1 MINDSYIKDSDIY
14 FLESDFY
21 SNNKKIINQLCDQ
34 VIPDELNKI
43 DVPIY
48 INNFILEFKNL
59 KDKDIMILQKE
70 LFGDNKVSMRYRSL
84 LSSKIQ
90 ELKYF
95 INIMYSSLNN
105 LSYNEHLIKDKKS
118 LKEFIISHFNGDFKN
133 LSKFNGI

>member
-1 MINDSYIKDSDIY
+1 MINDSDIKDSDIY

-34 VIPDELNKI
+34 VIPDDINKM

-59 KDKDIMILQKE
+59 KDKDIMVLQKE

-84 LSSKIQ
+84 LSTKIQ

-95 INIMYSSLNN
+95 ISIMYSSLIN

-118 LKEFIISHFNGDFKN
+118 LKEFIISHFSGDFKN

>member
-1 MINDSYIKDSDIY
+1 MINDSDIKDSDIY

-34 VIPDELNKI
+34 VIPDEINKME
-43 DVPIY
+43 VPIY
-48 INNFILEFKNL
+48 INNFILEFKNI
-59 KDKDIMILQKE
+59 KDKDIIILQKE

-84 LSSKIQ
+84 LSAKIQ

-118 LKEFIISHFNGDFKN
+118 LKEFIISHFNGDFKS

>member
-84 LSSKIQ
+84 ISAKIQ

-95 INIMYSSLNN
+95 INIMYSSLIN

>member
-1 MINDSYIKDSDIY
+1 MINDSDIKDSDIY

-34 VIPDELNKI
+34 VIPDEINKL

-48 INNFILEFKNL
+48 INNFILEFKKL
-59 KDKDIMILQKE
+59 KDKDIIILQKE

>member
-1 MINDSYIKDSDIY
+1 MNDSDIKDSDIY
-14 FLESDFY
+14 FLESDCY

-34 VIPDELNKI
+34 VIPDDINKM

-59 KDKDIMILQKE
+59 KDKDIMVLQKE

-84 LSSKIQ
+84 LSTKIQ

-95 INIMYSSLNN
+95 ISIMYSSLIN

-118 LKEFIISHFNGDFKN
+118 LKEFIISHFSGDFKN

>member
-1 MINDSYIKDSDIY
+1 MINDSDIKDSDIY

-59 KDKDIMILQKE
+59 KDKDIMVLQKE

-84 LSSKIQ
+84 ISAKIQ

-118 LKEFIISHFNGDFKN
+118 LKEFIISHFNGDFKK